1 MIKIN
6 DENRIQIIDQYIDI
20 LWKDMAT
27 EIPRHGLYQCAMGF
41 LYEETM
47 RLSNKALEI
56 EILEKYPDL
65 LENYN
70 GKIDDKNRTKVVHE
84 YVNMLMMEVM
94 EEMPRYKLYYYSRRF
109 LLQEKTFLSNE
120 QLETEVLEKYSF
132 LLDENNE

>member
-27 EIPRHGLYQCAMGF
+27 EIPRYGLYQCAMGF

-94 EEMPRYKLYYYSRRF
+94 EEMPRYKLYDNSRRF

>member
-27 EIPRHGLYQCAMGF
+27 EIPRYGLYQCAMGF

-94 EEMPRYKLYYYSRRF
+94 EEMPRYKLYDYSRRF

>member
-6 DENRIQIIDQYIDI
+6 DENRIQIIDQYVDM

-27 EIPRHGLYQCAMGF
+27 EIPRYGLYQCAMGF

-47 RLSNKALEI
+47 LLSNESLET

-65 LENYN
+65 LETHNT
-70 GKIDDKNRTKVVHE
+70 KLDDKNRTEVVHE

-94 EEMPRYKLYYYSRRF
+94 EEIPKYKLYEYSRRF
-109 LLQEKTFLSNE
+109 LLQEKTLLSNE
-120 QLETEVLEKYSF
+120 QLEAEVLEKYSF
-132 LLDENNE
+132 LLDFYKN

>member
-56 EILEKYPDL
+56 EMLEKYPDL

-70 GKIDDKNRTKVVHE
+70 AKIDDKNRTEVIHQ

-94 EEMPRYKLYYYSRRF
+94 EEMPRYKLYDYSRRF